1 MRRPGYDRKEAA
13 MKFRDMDDLLKGF
26 GPLLARLPERSM
38 IEGSRGPALMKR
50 RTIAAAAAMLIGS
63 AAGVSSGDAVAA
75 DNLLPAN
82 AGAQGTAATYE
93 AVTPAGTDEFA
104 CFSYGAGAAMTRVC
118 VSRNGNITS
127 FEAPAGRE
135 HIRQGVI
142 LEGYAL
148 CSNGGSIVHGWDA
161 AFLASAWG
169 RTITTAGPI
178 VTRTTSDGI
187 FKIVQTYAFNGPE
200 GEMKITMKITN
211 LSGVRRNNVVLSR
224 YFDGDVDET
233 TSEFGSITS
242 ASVFEWRPKPGHGL
256 KLTSLT
262 FKTPHDPYVETFPPD
277 YSECTPATSHTLAGP
292 DDLAGR
298 LNYSLGNIG
307 PGATKTVVFGY
318 ERI

>member
-1 MRRPGYDRKEAA
+1 
-13 MKFRDMDDLLKGF
+13 
-26 GPLLARLPERSM
+26 
-38 IEGSRGPALMKR
+38 
-50 RTIAAAAAMLIGS
+50 MLIGS
-63 AAGVSSGDAVAA
+63 AGVLFTLQPAGASPEDAVVA
-75 DNLLPAN
+75 DNLPPAN
-82 AGAQGTAATYE
+82 AVTQGTLATSE
-93 AVTPAGTDEFA
+93 AVTPLGTDQFA
-104 CFSYGAGAAMTRVC
+104 CFDNGMSGAAKTRVC
-118 VSRNGNITS
+118 ISRTGNVSS

-148 CSNGGSIVHGWDA
+148 CSNGGSTVHGWDA
-161 AFLASAWG
+161 AFQASAWG

-178 VTRTTSDGI
+178 ITRTTSDGV
-187 FKIVQTYAFNGPE
+187 FRIVQTYAFNGPE
-200 GEMKITMKITN
+200 GELKITMKVTN
-211 LSGVRRNNVVLSR
+211 LSGVTRNSIVLSR

-233 TSEFGSITS
+233 TAEFGSISS